1 MGNIIS
7 VRKIKKI
14 AFFFIVLAF
23 RAPAFAQPGKPC
35 TGQGDAD
42 TQPGVYTN
50 HTNPKYPFVIKA
62 TSPLEKGYMTNQLIA
77 IEKLEEAS
85 RKNFQLTGC
94 VARVNF
100 SNITSTNGNYIH
112 RGYEYQ
118 LAAYQNVCH
127 VTQHIVKTVDEY
139 RTVLRVDIN
148 PSLVQSTVA
157 AGGTGDFS
165 FSTIRYEI
173 PIDAIQGPGYDK
185 ERRNKPSRVSQ
196 YISEKILLTGRSNNY
211 KENHK
216 DFLKLVNGEGY
227 VENWMNGDRYGT
239 NGPNSYLFI
248 DRHYMITKPGIP
260 LLIPVSR
267 KQFLEDMLEYFEI
280 EKANFY
286 YDVDR
291 QIKENTGNTSDYGK
305 KRMDVLQ
312 ADKAAY
318 PKFYETKKT
327 KVKELLATQKEDW
340 LQQQAIVANS
350 NITYD
355 AKDRLKE
362 LGNFYDK
369 EDEYKSALYVL
380 NPEYFKQ
387 STNQP
392 AKPIF
397 MEVQFRYEISADK
410 GFSKRLF
417 DNFEKNF
424 DMDALRKMLE

>member
-1 MGNIIS
+1 
-7 VRKIKKI
+7 
-14 AFFFIVLAF
+14 
-23 RAPAFAQPGKPC
+23 
-35 TGQGDAD
+35 
-42 TQPGVYTN
+42 
-50 HTNPKYPFVIKA
+50 
-62 TSPLEKGYMTNQLIA
+62 
-77 IEKLEEAS
+77 
-85 RKNFQLTGC
+85 
-94 VARVNF
+94 
-100 SNITSTNGNYIH
+100 
-112 RGYEYQ
+112 
-118 LAAYQNVCH
+118 
-127 VTQHIVKTVDEY
+127 
-139 RTVLRVDIN
+139 
-148 PSLVQSTVA
+148 
-157 AGGTGDFS
+157 
-165 FSTIRYEI
+165 
-173 PIDAIQGPGYDK
+173 
-185 ERRNKPSRVSQ
+185 
-196 YISEKILLTGRSNNY
+196 
-211 KENHK
+211 
-216 DFLKLVNGEGY
+216 
-227 VENWMNGDRYGT
+227 
-239 NGPNSYLFI
+239 
-248 DRHYMITKPGIP
+248 
-260 LLIPVSR
+260 
-267 KQFLEDMLEYFEI
+267 
-280 EKANFY
+280 
-286 YDVDR
+286 VDR